1 MKRYDKIATQNKQ
14 GRGLVYNS
22 IVLPYVEPVDTD
34 ILIMTNDGDRLD
46 LLANHYFGDSSLWW
60 VIATANNLTDIDLKL
75 KSGTQL
81 RIPSDVNRI
90 ADLIK

>member
-1 MKRYDKIATQNKQ
+1 MQRYDKIKTQLKQ
-14 GRGLVYNS
+14 GKGVVYNS
-22 IVLPYVEPVDTD
+22 VILPHIEPVDTD

-60 VIATANNLTDIDLKL
+60 IIATANNLTDIDLKL
-75 KSGTQL
+75 NAGTQL